1 MGIEIRNMTK
11 DDEYYVG
18 TCTHVNE
25 NNIEREMSAR
35 RRIPWLRSMEKHGL
49 VVKVALLDGVHAGF
63 LYIMP
68 IEINPWDIQG
78 KDLLIFPCLV
88 SQSKFARQSIG
99 KQLIKAAEQETYNK
113 KRKGIATIGY
123 FWDFWFMPAE
133 YFTKLGFQVAAKR
146 GIEAILWKKFDK
158 TAEVPEF
165 RTENYHFKSI
175 EGKVVI
181 DLFWSTFCLTS
192 DVEAQRVREVA
203 SEFGEEVILNEYSAD
218 DQSVLQKHG
227 ISRRIYINGNMI
239 EVGPEIEKDRLRN
252 EIKEAMIKMK

>member
-1 MGIEIRNMTK
+1 LEIEIRNMTK

-25 NNIEREMSAR
+25 NNIEREMSAQ

-49 VVKVALLDGVHAGF
+49 VVKVALLDGIHAGF

-78 KDLLIFPCLV
+78 KDLLVFPCLV
-88 SQSKFARQSIG
+88 SQSKFAQQGVG
-99 KQLIKAAEQETYNK
+99 KLLIKAAEQVTYSQE
-113 KRKGIATIGY
+113 RKGIATIGY

-133 YFTKLGFQVAAKR
+133 YFIKLGFQVAVKR

-158 TAEVPEF
+158 TVELPEF
-165 RTENYHFKSI
+165 RSENYHFKSVM
-175 EGKVVI
+175 GKVVI
-181 DLFWSTFCLTS
+181 DLFWNTFCLTC
-192 DVEAQRVREVA
+192 DVEAQRVREIA

-218 DQSVLQKHG
+218 DPKILQQYG
-227 ISRRIYINGNMI
+227 ISRRIYLNGKII
-239 EVGPEIEKDRLRN
+239 ETGPEIEKERLRN
-252 EIKEAMIKMK
+252 EIKEILIKIK